1 MEKMI
6 MLRIKYVTLVH
17 VNNENSYLYFWICTF
32 KIRLFKNKKFKT
44 IYLKNPT

>member
-17 VNNENSYLYFWICTF
+17 VNNEKLFVLLNLYI
-32 KIRLFKNKKFKT
+32 
-44 IYLKNPT
+44 